1 VDVTVPPELAEF
13 SVIEVMAVVVT
24 VGAVIVVKLYSFP

>member
-1 VDVTVPPELAEF
+1 VDVTSPPEIAVF
-13 SVIEVMAVVVT
+13 SVTAVMAVVVT